1 MKTTDTQKIYEGKD
15 RVAEIKSLKLKKRK
29 QKELDTFKELT
40 FLLDSFMP
48 EKKFKTKPDK
58 QDINL
63 IKMPPKTCN
72 FKPDIKSVFE
82 DDYLDALDGRLLKQI
97 KRKTKPEQDSLSEDL
112 SDAIFTQMQFKD
124 KIKPKTELRLNHVK
138 SEVK

>member
-1 MKTTDTQKIYEGKD
+1 
-15 RVAEIKSLKLKKRK
+15 
-29 QKELDTFKELT
+29 
-40 FLLDSFMP
+40 
-48 EKKFKTKPDK
+48 
-58 QDINL
+58 
-63 IKMPPKTCN
+63 MPPKTCN